1 MMPGESVEINLVY
14 AMPDNMSRIESHYTR
29 DTLRSRRC
37 VLNSAISLS
46 ARCDKSSIVD
56 SGDSTWIGT
65 LFSNSE
71 N

>member
-46 ARCDKSSIVD
+46 AR
-56 SGDSTWIGT
+56 
-65 LFSNSE
+65 
-71 N
+71 